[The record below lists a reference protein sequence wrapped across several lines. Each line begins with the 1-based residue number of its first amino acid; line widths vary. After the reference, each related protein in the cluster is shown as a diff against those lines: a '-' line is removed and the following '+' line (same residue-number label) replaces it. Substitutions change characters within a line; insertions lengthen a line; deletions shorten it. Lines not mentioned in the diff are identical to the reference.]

1 MCYWFEKAR
10 ALIEQGV
17 TRCAGLVATN
27 SIRKNTNLPVMRRI
41 AATTR
46 IFAAWPEQQW
56 KLDGAAVDVS
66 LVCFGENGGAPARL
80 DGEEADQIIPDL
92 TTGLNLTL
100 AGPLRENRNS
110 AFLGIQKSGP
120 FDVPGDIARDW
131 MVEPVNPNGCGNLE
145 VLKPYWNGDD
155 LTGRPGDM
163 WLIDLPLRLSEAET
177 ALFASPFRHLS
188 TTKDDEGRTV
198 QQLRQALGER
208 AGPRWW
214 EPHWPRP
221 EMRSRIEKLTRYIV
235 TPEYAQYRT
244 FVWLSYPVLPDKNL
258 IVIPRED
265 DLMFGLLQ
273 NRFQASWALR
283 KGGDLEDRPRY
294 THTTTFAT
302 FPFPERM
309 TPDVDAEQARTR
321 PVAGA
326 IEVAARRLNEF
337 REAWLNPSDLV
348 QRVPEVVP
356 GFPDRIVPVSPKAAA
371 ILKKRTL
378 TNLYN
383 ERPAWLDNAHRE
395 LDAAVAAAYGW
406 HADISEE
413 DALARLLELNR
424 ERAAAGP

>member
-1 MCYWFEKAR
+1 
-10 ALIEQGV
+10 
-17 TRCAGLVATN
+17 
-27 SIRKNTNLPVMRRI
+27 
-41 AATTR
+41 
-46 IFAAWPEQQW
+46 
-56 KLDGAAVDVS
+56 
-66 LVCFGENGGAPARL
+66 
-80 DGEEADQIIPDL
+80 
-92 TTGLNLTL
+92 
-100 AGPLRENRNS
+100 
-110 AFLGIQKSGP
+110 
-120 FDVPGDIARDW
+120 
-131 MVEPVNPNGCGNLE
+131 
-145 VLKPYWNGDD
+145 
-155 LTGRPGDM
+155 
-163 WLIDLPLRLSEAET
+163 
-177 ALFASPFRHLS
+177 
-188 TTKDDEGRTV
+188 
-198 QQLRQALGER
+198 
-208 AGPRWW
+208 
-214 EPHWPRP
+214 
-221 EMRSRIEKLTRYIV
+221 MRSRIEKLTRYIV

-244 FVWLSYPVLPDKNL
+244 FVWLSYPVLPDKNV

-273 NRFQASWALR
+273 NRFHASWALR

-302 FPFPERM
+302 FPFPEGM

-383 ERPAWLDNAHRE
+383 ERPSWLDNAHRE

-406 HADISEE
+406 PADISEE
-413 DALARLLELNR
+413 DALARLLELNG
-424 ERAAAGP
+424 ERAAAGR